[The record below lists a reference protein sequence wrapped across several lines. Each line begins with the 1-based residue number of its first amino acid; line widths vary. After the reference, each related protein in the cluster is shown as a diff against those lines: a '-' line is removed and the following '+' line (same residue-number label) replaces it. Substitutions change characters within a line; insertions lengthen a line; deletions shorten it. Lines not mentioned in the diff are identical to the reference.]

1 MKKLILL
8 SALALAVPAWANGTD
23 MAAPTE
29 AAKKKETKKTEPEGF
44 KFTDIK
50 VNPTTSVKNQNKSGT
65 CWSFSGTSFLEE
77 DIMKKGGPELD
88 LSEMYTVRH
97 CYIDKAKKFMRT
109 QGNINFAQGGGFP
122 DVVYVAEKY
131 GIVPEEAYSGLNYG
145 EDKHNHGELANA
157 LTAYL
162 NAIVKNPN
170 KKLST
175 AWLDGFTG
183 ILDAYLGPEPES
195 FTYNGKTYTPQSF
208 AKELGFNADDY
219 IMITSYTHHPFY
231 KPFAME
237 IADNWLWAESMNVPM
252 DEMKAIVDNALENGY
267 TVAWAADVSEK
278 GFKWKDGFAVLPAPT
293 DEADLEG
300 TELSRWVKLSAADK
314 EKERYDVK
322 GPVKEVTVTQESRQN
337 SFDNFETT
345 DDHGMVIVGIAEDQK
360 GNRFY
365 KVKNSW
371 ATDQIYGGYFYVS
384 EPYFLD
390 KTLDVMVNKKAV
402 PADIAKKIGL

>member
-8 SALALAVPAWANGTD
+8 SALALAAPVWAAGTD
-23 MAAPTE
+23 MAAPSE
-29 AAKKKETKKTEPEGF
+29 AKKKEAKKAEPEGF

-97 CYIDKAKKFMRT
+97 CYIDKAKKFIRT

-131 GIVPEEAYSGLNYG
+131 GMVPEEAYTGLNYG
-145 EDKHNHGELANA
+145 EDKHVHAELSNA

-175 AWLDGFTG
+175 AWLDGYIG

-231 KPFAME
+231 KPFAIE

-252 DEMKAIVDNALENGY
+252 EEMKAIVDNAIENGY

-293 DEADLEG
+293 EEADLEG

-314 EKERYDVK
+314 EKERYDIK
-322 GPVKEVTVTQESRQN
+322 GPVKEVNVTQESRQK

-371 ATDQIYGGYFYVS
+371 ATDQVYGGYFYVS

-390 KTLDVMVNKKAV
+390 KTIDVMVNKKAV

>member
-8 SALALAVPAWANGTD
+8 SALALAIPAWATGTEM
-23 MAAPTE
+23 MAPSE
-29 AAKKKETKKTEPEGF
+29 AKKKEAKKAEPEGF

-50 VNPTTSVKNQNKSGT
+50 VNPTTSVKNQNKTGT

-122 DVVYVAEKY
+122 DVVYVAENY
-131 GIVPEEAYSGLNYG
+131 GMVPEEAYSGLNYG
-145 EDKHNHGELANA
+145 EDKHNHGELSSA
-157 LTAYL
+157 LTAYI
-162 NAIVKNPN
+162 NAIVQNPN
-170 KKLST
+170 RKLST
-175 AWLDGFTG
+175 AWLDGFIG

-195 FTYNGKTYTPQSF
+195 FTYNGKTYTPQTF
-208 AKELGFNADDY
+208 AKEMGFNADDY
-219 IMITSYTHHPFY
+219 VMITSYTHHPFY
-231 KPFAME
+231 KPFAVE

-252 DEMKAIVDNALENGY
+252 EEMKAIVDNAIENGY
-267 TVAWAADVSEK
+267 TVAWAADVSER
-278 GFKWKDGFAVLPAPT
+278 GFKWKEGFAVLPAPT
-293 DEADLEG
+293 NEADLEG

-314 EKERYDVK
+314 EKERYDIK
-322 GPVKEVTVTQESRQN
+322 GPVKEVNVTQESRQK

-371 ATDQIYGGYFYVS
+371 DTDQKYGGYFYVS

-390 KTLDVMVNKKAV
+390 KTIDVMVNKKAI
-402 PADIAKKIGL
+402 PADIAKKIGM